1 MTSNQLHFE
10 AKPKIVS
17 QRRQSKQGITQTEST
32 AAPVVRRADDDPTHA
47 MSALVAMAAMAAS
60 TSHPTPHDRRVT
72 ASSAASFERHGH
84 RALRVNNIPRHPH
97 QCARLTRCTRA
108 ARSGLGLRA
117 MREDSFDMGSY
128 DPEMDGYE
136 PPEVSIA
143 DVTKG
148 SQIGEGSFAVVYAG
162 TVEGVGNAV
171 LKEYRRDVRGRDW
184 FSFYADE
191 RAMCRRLVE
200 CPGVAPFV
208 GVAGSDLYL
217 VWRDVGKKTLA
228 DAMESLPESSGRAS
242 ALALAAEEMGLDPD
256 ATSDADAFVAVARG
270 LIDAVAHVNA
280 ANVVHRDVKPDNALL
295 TCAAK
300 GSPNGARVLMVD
312 LGGAADYETG
322 QGTDGSEAIFDPTYG
337 APEQFRRVRAAGI
350 MGMFSSK
357 KNEGAGELEATGAA
371 PTAAFD
377 AFGVGLT
384 LLRLAVPALHP
395 PGAMKL
401 ARSAMDEAAERIQE
415 DGSSG
420 SVLDEWASGPGSESC
435 DFGLLDKLGAWSLV
449 EGLTQW
455 DPTRRMTLEEALS
468 HPSLN

>member
-1 MTSNQLHFE
+1 
-10 AKPKIVS
+10 
-17 QRRQSKQGITQTEST
+17 
-32 AAPVVRRADDDPTHA
+32 
-47 MSALVAMAAMAAS
+47 
-60 TSHPTPHDRRVT
+60 
-72 ASSAASFERHGH
+72 
-84 RALRVNNIPRHPH
+84 
-97 QCARLTRCTRA
+97 
-108 ARSGLGLRA
+108 

-228 DAMESLPESSGRAS
+228 DAMESLPESSGRTS

-280 ANVVHRDVKPDNALL
+280 ANVVNRDV
-295 TCAAK
+295 
-300 GSPNGARVLMVD
+300 
-312 LGGAADYETG
+312 
-322 QGTDGSEAIFDPTYG
+322 
-337 APEQFRRVRAAGI
+337 
-350 MGMFSSK
+350 
-357 KNEGAGELEATGAA
+357 
-371 PTAAFD
+371 
-377 AFGVGLT
+377 
-384 LLRLAVPALHP
+384 
-395 PGAMKL
+395 
-401 ARSAMDEAAERIQE
+401 
-415 DGSSG
+415 
-420 SVLDEWASGPGSESC
+420 
-435 DFGLLDKLGAWSLV
+435 
-449 EGLTQW
+449 
-455 DPTRRMTLEEALS
+455 
-468 HPSLN
+468 

>member
-1 MTSNQLHFE
+1 MID
-10 AKPKIVS
+10 A
-17 QRRQSKQGITQTEST
+17 G
-32 AAPVVRRADDDPTHA
+32 AACD
-47 MSALVAMAAMAAS
+47 
-60 TSHPTPHDRRVT
+60 
-72 ASSAASFERHGH
+72 
-84 RALRVNNIPRHPH
+84 LRI
-97 QCARLTRCTRA
+97 
-108 ARSGLGLRA
+108 
-117 MREDSFDMGSY
+117 
-128 DPEMDGYE
+128 
-136 PPEVSIA
+136 
-143 DVTKG
+143 
-148 SQIGEGSFAVVYAG
+148 
-162 TVEGVGNAV
+162 
-171 LKEYRRDVRGRDW
+171 
-184 FSFYADE
+184 
-191 RAMCRRLVE
+191 
-200 CPGVAPFV
+200 
-208 GVAGSDLYL
+208 
-217 VWRDVGKKTLA
+217 GKKKIL
-228 DAMESLPESSGRAS
+228 ESG
-242 ALALAAEEMGLDPD
+242 
-256 ATSDADAFVAVARG
+256 
-270 LIDAVAHVNA
+270 
-280 ANVVHRDVKPDNALL
+280 
-295 TCAAK
+295 
-300 GSPNGARVLMVD
+300 
-312 LGGAADYETG
+312 
-322 QGTDGSEAIFDPTYG
+322 AIFDPTYG

>member
-1 MTSNQLHFE
+1 
-10 AKPKIVS
+10 
-17 QRRQSKQGITQTEST
+17 
-32 AAPVVRRADDDPTHA
+32 
-47 MSALVAMAAMAAS
+47 
-60 TSHPTPHDRRVT
+60 
-72 ASSAASFERHGH
+72 
-84 RALRVNNIPRHPH
+84 
-97 QCARLTRCTRA
+97 
-108 ARSGLGLRA
+108 

-191 RAMCRRLVE
+191 RAMCRRLVG

-270 LIDAVAHVNA
+270 LIDAVAEVNA
-280 ANVVHRDVKPDNALL
+280 MNVVHRDVKPDNALL
-295 TCAAK
+295 TCSAK

-312 LGGAADYETG
+312 LGGAPDYDTG

-415 DGSSG
+415 DGSSR